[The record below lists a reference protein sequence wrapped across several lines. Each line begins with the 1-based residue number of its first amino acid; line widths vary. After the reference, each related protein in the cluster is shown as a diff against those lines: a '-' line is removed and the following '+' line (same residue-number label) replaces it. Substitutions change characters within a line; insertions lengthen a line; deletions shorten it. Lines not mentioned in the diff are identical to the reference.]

1 MREYRS
7 GSQILFGHLPEQTV
21 DAGGG
26 VWKVKKWIDPSSVSA
41 IDIGALRDELVR
53 AAYPWRNA
61 NPPQD
66 GGFVDDL
73 LAQRPVR
80 VCALNREEGVFC
92 EPFPRLY
99 MCQRCKRLHD
109 EAMGRCKCGATGRR
123 GQLPFVG
130 YHDECGAIK
139 TPYVRKCATH
149 GQRAVRFPGTASA
162 AELIFF
168 CPECPPNNDVIH
180 RGFTASCDCAQGGAL
195 KFTVHR
201 SGTVFK
207 PRGISMI
214 NPPRREILARIEQ
227 AGGGERAL
235 EWVLEGMVGRR
246 LTESAAAQNPASIR
260 KLLVDR
266 GFDDATIEAMLAA
279 MPAAGPATPK
289 SLTLDPELRA
299 DAERQ
304 AKQIALATFESR
316 ITVADL
322 LGQSNT
328 EALRNRYEN
337 EYGRALTRAG
347 IERVE
352 LVDRFPVLTAQFG
365 YTRGKPNP
373 GESQLR
379 TYRDKSG
386 EYIVYGDLAQTEALL
401 IRLDPP
407 TVHNWLVR
415 QGVGLNP
422 QTDTRSAAE
431 AILSAMSPTD
441 RPNDATERVVELV
454 HSYSHAFIKRAS
466 VFAGIDR
473 NSLSE
478 VVLPMGLSF
487 FIYAAARGDFVL
499 GGLQALFE
507 SDLDQLLDGLVDD
520 EHRCALDPGCEDT
533 GAACAVCL
541 HLGEPSCRMFNT
553 KLSRRAL
560 AGGAGYFDITSSP
573 S

>member
-21 DAGGG
+21 DADGG

-41 IDIGALRDELVR
+41 IDTGALRDELVR
-53 AAYPWRNA
+53 AAYPWRDA

-80 VCALNREEGVFC
+80 VRALNREEGVFC

-130 YHDECGAIK
+130 YHEACGAIK
-139 TPYVRKCATH
+139 TPYVRKCPKH

-180 RGFTASCDCAQGGAL
+180 RGFTASCDCAQGGVL
-195 KFTVHR
+195 SFTVHR

-260 KLLVDR
+260 KLLEDR

-279 MPAAGPATPK
+279 MPAAGPAASK

-322 LGQSNT
+322 LGQSST
-328 EALRNRYEN
+328 ETLRNRYEI
-337 EYGRALTRAG
+337 EYSRALTRAG

-352 LVDRFPVLTAQFG
+352 LIDRFPVLTAQFG

-373 GESQLR
+373 GESRLR
-379 TYRDKSG
+379 TYREKSG

-401 IRLDPP
+401 IRLDPQ
-407 TVHNWLVR
+407 TVHGWLAG
-415 QGVGLNP
+415 QGIGLNP

-431 AILSAMSPTD
+431 AILSAMSAMD
-441 RPNDATERVVELV
+441 RPNDITEKVVELV
-454 HSYSHAFIKRAS
+454 HSYSHAFIKRAA

-473 NSLSE
+473 NALSE

-487 FIYAAARGDFVL
+487 FVYAAARGDFVL

-507 SDLDQLLDGLVDD
+507 SDLNQLLDGLVED

-560 AGGAGYFDITSSP
+560 AGGSGYFDITSSP